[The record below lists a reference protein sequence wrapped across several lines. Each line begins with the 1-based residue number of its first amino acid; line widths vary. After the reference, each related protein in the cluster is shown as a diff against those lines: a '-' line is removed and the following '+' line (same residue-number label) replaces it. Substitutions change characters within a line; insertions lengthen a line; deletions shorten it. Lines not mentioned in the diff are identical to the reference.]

1 MVVPMKLAKATERID
16 PCLEGEAVVDT
27 GGNHTGLRAKG

>member
-1 MVVPMKLAKATERID
+1 MKLAKATERID

-27 GGNHTGLRAKG
+27 GGNATTGFLLTRA